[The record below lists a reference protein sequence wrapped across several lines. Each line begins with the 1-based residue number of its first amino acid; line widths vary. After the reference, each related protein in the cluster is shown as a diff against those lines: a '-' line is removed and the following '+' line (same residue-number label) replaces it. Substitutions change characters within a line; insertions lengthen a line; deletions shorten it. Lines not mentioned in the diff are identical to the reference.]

1 VKKDYE
7 MEIKVV
13 DRVKIYNKDK
23 ADDFLNQEIGLY
35 ESEGGREEKIS
46 NLKAY
51 TYNLENDK
59 MVATKVEK
67 DSKFKSTENKRYNII
82 KFAFP
87 NVKMALW

>member
-35 ESEGGREEKIS
+35 ESE
-46 NLKAY
+46 
-51 TYNLENDK
+51 
-59 MVATKVEK
+59 VVEK
-67 DSKFKSTENKRYNII
+67 KKYLILKLIPTT
-82 KFAFP
+82 
-87 NVKMALW
+87 